1 MELMEHFWL
10 GDRMIEISRETKE
23 TQITVRLKLYGL
35 GESKIDTGVGFLD
48 HMLEALSKHAQMD
61 LEVTCK
67 GDTHIDD
74 HHSVEDVGIVI
85 GQALNK
91 ALYPI
96 QNIERYGNAT
106 VVMDE
111 ASVTCDLDIS
121 NRPFL
126 VFEMP
131 MEGKVGQFDV
141 ELVEEFF
148 RALSFNAS
156 ITLHLICNRGS
167 NKHHKIEAAFKALA
181 VALRRAVTINEN
193 AGIPSTKGV
202 L

>member
-1 MELMEHFWL
+1 MTEYL
-10 GDRMIEISRETKE
+10 RETKE
-23 TQITVRLKLYGL
+23 TQISVELELYGQ
-35 GESKIDTGVGFLD
+35 GESTINTGVGFLD
-48 HMLEALSKHAQMD
+48 HMLEALAKHSHMN
-61 LEVTCK
+61 LEVACK

-74 HHSVEDVGIVI
+74 HHSVEDVAIVI
-85 GQALNK
+85 GQALK
-91 ALYPI
+91 QELYPI
-96 QNIERYGNAT
+96 KNIERYGNAT

-131 MEGKVGQFDV
+131 MEGKVGNFDV

-148 RALSFNAS
+148 RALTFNAS
-156 ITLHLICNRGS
+156 MTVHIICNRGT
-167 NKHHKIEAAFKALA
+167 NKHHRIEASFKALA
-181 VALRRAVTINEN
+181 VALRRAVAINNN

>member
-1 MELMEHFWL
+1 
-10 GDRMIEISRETKE
+10 MIELLRETKE
-23 TQITVRLKLYGL
+23 TKISVKLELYGQ
-35 GESKIDTGVGFLD
+35 GESNINTGVGFLD
-48 HMLEALSKHAQMD
+48 HMLEAFSKHSHIN

-74 HHSVEDVGIVI
+74 HHSVEDVAIVI
-85 GQALNK
+85 GKALNK

-131 MEGKVGQFDV
+131 MEGKVGKFDV

-148 RALSFNAS
+148 RALTFNAS
-156 ITLHLICNRGS
+156 MTVHLICQRGT
-167 NKHHKIEAAFKALA
+167 NKHHRIEAAFKALA
-181 VALRRAVTINEN
+181 VALRRAVSINKN

-202 L
+202 I

>member
-1 MELMEHFWL
+1 
-10 GDRMIEISRETKE
+10 MIELSRETRE
-23 TQITVRLKLYGL
+23 TQISVKLELYGS
-35 GESKIDTGVGFLD
+35 GKSKIDTGVGFLD
-48 HMLEALSKHAQMD
+48 HMLEALSKHSHMD

-67 GDTHIDD
+67 GDTYIDD
-74 HHSVEDVGIVI
+74 HHSVEDVAIVI
-85 GQALNK
+85 GKALNQ

-96 QNIERYGNAT
+96 KNIERYGNAT

-111 ASVTCDLDIS
+111 AAVSCDLDIS

-126 VFEMP
+126 VFKMP
-131 MEGKVGQFDV
+131 MDGKVGNFDV

-148 RALSFNAS
+148 RAFTFNAS
-156 ITLHLICNRGS
+156 MTVHLICNRGT
-167 NKHHKIEAAFKALA
+167 NKHHRIEAAFKALA
-181 VALRRAVTINEN
+181 VALRRGVTINNN

>member
-1 MELMEHFWL
+1 
-10 GDRMIEISRETKE
+10 MIEISRQTKE
-23 TQITVRLKLYGL
+23 TQISVKFQLYGQ
-35 GESKIDTGVGFLD
+35 GNSKIDTGVGFLD
-48 HMLEALSKHAQMD
+48 HMLEALAKHSHTNI
-61 LEVTCK
+61 EVFCK

-74 HHSVEDVGIVI
+74 HHSVEDIAIVL
-85 GQALNK
+85 GQAFAK
-91 ALYPI
+91 ALYPV
-96 QNIERYGNAT
+96 QSIERYGNAT

-111 ASVTCDLDIS
+111 ASVSCDLDIS

-131 MEGKVGQFDV
+131 MEGKIGTFDV

-148 RALSFNAS
+148 RAFTFNAHL
-156 ITLHLICNRGS
+156 TLHLICNRGR
-167 NKHHKIEAAFKALA
+167 NRHHMVEASFKALA
-181 VALRRAVTINEN
+181 VALRRASTINNN

>member
-1 MELMEHFWL
+1 
-10 GDRMIEISRETKE
+10 MIELSRETRE
-23 TQITVRLKLYGL
+23 TQISVKLELYGQ
-35 GESKIDTGVGFLD
+35 GKSNINTGVGFLD
-48 HMLEALSKHAQMD
+48 HMLEALSKHSHMN

-74 HHSVEDVGIVI
+74 HHSVEDIAIVI
-85 GQALNK
+85 GQALK
-91 ALYPI
+91 KELYPI

-111 ASVTCDLDIS
+111 AAVTCDLDIS
-121 NRPFL
+121 NRPFI

-131 MEGKVGQFDV
+131 MEGKVGNFDV

-148 RALSFNAS
+148 RAITFNAS
-156 ITLHLICNRGS
+156 MTVHIICGRGT
-167 NKHHKIEAAFKALA
+167 NKHHRIEAAFKAFA
-181 VALRRAVTINEN
+181 VALRRAATINEN

>member
-1 MELMEHFWL
+1 MVEL
-10 GDRMIEISRETKE
+10 SRETRE
-23 TQITVRLKLYGL
+23 TKISLKLELYGQ
-35 GESKIDTGVGFLD
+35 GESNIHTGVGFLD
-48 HMLEALSKHAQMD
+48 HMLEALSKHSHMN

-67 GDTHIDD
+67 GDTYIDD
-74 HHSVEDVGIVI
+74 HHSVEDVAIVL
-85 GQALNK
+85 GQALK
-91 ALYPI
+91 KELYPI

-131 MEGKVGQFDV
+131 MDGKVGHFDV

-156 ITLHLICNRGS
+156 LTLHLICNRGT
-167 NKHHKIEAAFKALA
+167 NKHHRIEAAFKAFA
-181 VALRRAVTINEN
+181 VALRRGVSINES